1 MAIKMEPLKC
11 QACHAC
17 ELGCTFYR
25 DETFST
31 LWSSI
36 MMVMTEEKKNYFG
49 LVLKNQSTIGVGRP
63 EGFQEMRL
71 SDMQSAGGGGG
82 SAAAKP
88 IVLRS
93 PCDACEDPLC
103 VKFCPTGA
111 ITKA

>member
-1 MAIKMEPLKC
+1 MAIKIEPLKC

-25 DETFST
+25 DQTFST

-36 MMVMTEEKKNYFG
+36 MMVTTEEKKNYFG
-49 LVLKNQSTIGVGRP
+49 VMLKMAKTIALGRP
-63 EGFQEMRL
+63 EGYEEMTL
-71 SDMQSAGGGGG
+71 SDMQSSGGEGG
-82 SAAAKP
+82 AAAKP

-93 PCDACEDPLC
+93 ACDDCDEPLC
-103 VKFCPTGA
+103 VRFCPTGA